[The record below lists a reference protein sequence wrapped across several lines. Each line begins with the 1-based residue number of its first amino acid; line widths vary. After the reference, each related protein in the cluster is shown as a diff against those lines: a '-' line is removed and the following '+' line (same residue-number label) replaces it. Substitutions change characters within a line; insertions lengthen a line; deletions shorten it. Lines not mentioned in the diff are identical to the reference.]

1 MSRDPPRTTTLR
13 KVTMRVLFHV
23 SLLVVGTASGLFA
36 QQSGAGRGGGQ
47 ASPSANRPLIIVDGA
62 VVSANCEAPGPGG
75 SGEPSVRVNGANVG
89 RIAGLAPNEI
99 ETVEVGNGSAATA
112 YGPAAA
118 NGVILI
124 TTKKGNHYCL
134 YRSPTLDDPFA
145 SHLFPPELVM
155 EHQRELGLGDPQRT
169 AIVNELQRSQA
180 SFVELQWKMS
190 AESEQLETLLES
202 ATVNESAVLAQID
215 RVLAV
220 EREIK
225 RAQVALLVRI
235 KNSLTAQQ
243 QARLAE
249 LRRGAR

>member
-1 MSRDPPRTTTLR
+1 
-13 KVTMRVLFHV
+13 MRILFQVSMLVL
-23 SLLVVGTASGLFA
+23 GTASALFA
-36 QQSGAGRGGGQ
+36 QQPGAGRGGGR
-47 ASPSANRPLIIVDGA
+47 ATPSANRPLIIVDGV

-75 SGEPSVRVNGANVG
+75 SGEPSVRINGADVG

-99 ETVEVGNGSAATA
+99 ENVEVVKGSAAMA

-134 YRSPTLDDPFA
+134 YRSPALDDPFA

-155 EHQRELGLGDPQRT
+155 EHQRELDLQDAQRT
-169 AIVNELQRSQA
+169 TIVNELQRSQA

-190 AESEQLETLLES
+190 GEAEQLETLLGS
-202 ATVNESAVLAQID
+202 PTVNEAAVLAQID
-215 RVLAV
+215 RVLAI

-225 RAQVALLVRI
+225 RAQVGLLVRI
-235 KNSLTAQQ
+235 KNTLTAQQ

-249 LRRGAR
+249 LRKGAR